1 MELERSTGNSSSSL
15 SLLPPPRSPQSAA
28 GGSAARGWKRLRRAG
43 SCLPAF
49 CRGEVVKG
57 FGRGSKELGIPT
69 GERVVENF
77 PSDIS
82 TGIEY
87 GWACVGNGDVPKMV
101 WSIGWNPFY
110 MYIKKSE
117 TTLSSFKDD
126 FYGEILSIVIRRY
139 IQSEKNFSSLEALIS
154 AVQEDTEEAKRQLD
168 LPEHLKLK
176 VNNFF
181 HLLEGK
187 RVNH

>member
-1 MELERSTGNSSSSL
+1 VRH
-15 SLLPPPRSPQSAA
+15 
-28 GGSAARGWKRLRRAG
+28 
-43 SCLPAF
+43 LPAF

-57 FGRGSKELGIPT
+57 FGRGSKEPGIPT

-82 TGIEY
+82 TGIGY

-110 MYIKKSE
+110 IYIKKSVIRIF
-117 TTLSSFKDD
+117 FKDD

-139 IQSEKNFSSLEALIS
+139 IQSEKNVSSLEALIS
-154 AVQEDTEEAKRQLD
+154 AVQEDIEEAERQLD

-176 VNNFF
+176 DNNFF

>member
-1 MELERSTGNSSSSL
+1 LRFIPLTNVHFL
-15 SLLPPPRSPQSAA
+15 KFLQLTLLQ
-28 GGSAARGWKRLRRAG
+28 
-43 SCLPAF
+43 
-49 CRGEVVKG
+49 
-57 FGRGSKELGIPT
+57 
-69 GERVVENF
+69 VVENF

-87 GWACVGNGDVPKMV
+87 GWACLGNGDVPKMV

-110 MYIKKSE
+110 MYVKKSE

-126 FYGEILSIVIRRY
+126 FYGEILSIVIHRY
-139 IQSEKNFSSLEALIS
+139 IQSEKNLQFFRSTLQALIS
-154 AVQEDTEEAKRQLD
+154 AVQEDIEEAKRRLD

-176 VNNFF
+176 DNNFF
-181 HLLEGK
+181 HLLKGE

>member
-1 MELERSTGNSSSSL
+1 
-15 SLLPPPRSPQSAA
+15 Q
-28 GGSAARGWKRLRRAG
+28 
-43 SCLPAF
+43 
-49 CRGEVVKG
+49 
-57 FGRGSKELGIPT
+57 
-69 GERVVENF
+69 VVENF

-101 WSIGWNPFY
+101 WSTGWNPFY

-139 IQSEKNFSSLEALIS
+139 IQSEKNFKALIS
-154 AVQEDTEEAKRQLD
+154 AVQADTEEAKTQLD

-176 VNNFF
+176 DNNFF

>member
-1 MELERSTGNSSSSL
+1 LRFIPL
-15 SLLPPPRSPQSAA
+15 SQ
-28 GGSAARGWKRLRRAG
+28 RGIYFI
-43 SCLPAF
+43 S
-49 CRGEVVKG
+49 
-57 FGRGSKELGIPT
+57 
-69 GERVVENF
+69 VVENF